1 MGTVATMTY
10 PRRFLPLA
18 VALAVVGMTA
28 MVMAVLQFQGPL
40 MSRHPAPRPAVTR
53 WDSAGWVNAGHGRVS
68 RTALVNGKYA
78 EFTCTLR
85 SGQLNN
91 CDESN

>member
-1 MGTVATMTY
+1 MTY
-10 PRRFLPLA
+10 PKRFLPLA
-18 VALAVVGMTA
+18 IAMAALAMTA

-53 WDSAGWVNAGHGRVS
+53 WDSAGWVSVGGNRVS